1 MIKIKAYTEDLGEN
15 ITFNYEVEE
24 HEVDRLVEE
33 LKNEN
38 LTVEV
43 SK

>member
-1 MIKIKAYTEDLGEN
+1 MIKIKAYTEDLDEN

-24 HEVDRLVEE
+24 REVDRLVEE
-33 LKNEN
+33 LKKET

>member
-1 MIKIKAYTEDLGEN
+1 MIKIKAYTEDLDEN

-24 HEVDRLVEE
+24 HEVDRLVED
-33 LKNEN
+33 LKKED